1 MRSWQFVLVI
11 LLAVCA
17 SVACDKSGEIES
29 SQPAGSAIGP
39 TIANLVSTTKQL
51 SKASG
56 GILRLSCDWSS
67 PWIIST
73 GTAYL
78 IFVRSIQDTQA
89 SPTGVIGSG
98 TASHTNPTAALP
110 LPNIM
115 TQAASTTDA
124 TTTTASQTSTASDSP
139 AFFARFKDPLSIPL
153 GIGTDRKE
161 GVFSVEI
168 PFPTADISDAPLGN
182 QQMLLWILMNGVKTN
197 SLALEVEFIP

>member
-98 TASHTNPTAALP
+98 TASQTNPAGGIDPSKYHDTGRLHDKCNYYNGLANVYSFRFTRLFRT
-110 LPNIM
+110 L
-115 TQAASTTDA
+115 QGSTLDP
-124 TTTTASQTSTASDSP
+124 SWNRNRSKRRCFQRRDS
-139 AFFARFKDPLSIPL
+139 
-153 GIGTDRKE
+153 
-161 GVFSVEI
+161 
-168 PFPTADISDAPLGN
+168 ISYRRH
-182 QQMLLWILMNGVKTN
+182 
-197 SLALEVEFIP
+197 F